1 MELPI
6 APKENYL
13 LNLRSLFSEISRSID
28 DSEKEEDDIP
38 VTTMDST
45 LDLSGK
51 NSFKKN
57 E

>member
-1 MELPI
+1 MCLNTVELPI

-45 LDLSGK
+45 LDLSG
-51 NSFKKN
+51 
-57 E
+57 